1 MSIQTPHTVWY
12 VSKYNILPS
21 PGNAVGSRG
30 FRIMVELARRGH
42 RTVVVTS
49 DSNHLAASGRE
60 SDRPYDAEDIEGVTV
75 ATVRTL
81 KVTRARSWRR
91 AASWLDFEWRL
102 FRMPVQE
109 LPRPD
114 AVIVSS
120 LSLLTILNGFA
131 LRRRF
136 GARLVFE
143 VRDIWPL
150 TLTEE
155 GGFSRWNP
163 LVMALAVVE
172 RWGYRSSDAIVGTM
186 PNLGEHVAEV
196 LGEPRDVA
204 CIPMGV
210 TDQHLAEGDELP
222 EQYVDHLSDG
232 RFKIVYAGTLGITNA
247 LQTLMECAQMAH
259 DAGENGLHFVVVGDG
274 DVKDQLVREYGDL
287 PNLTFLAKVPKAQ
300 VPTLLAWSD
309 LLYFSV
315 HESNV
320 WKYGQ
325 SLNKLI
331 DYMAAGK
338 PIVASYT
345 GYPSMINEADCGTFV
360 PAGDARAALGEVLRY
375 RDMPASERQQ
385 IGARGRTWLQRN
397 RGYSKLAAEYLAVLA
412 IRGTGTPHLSMSP
425 SLSHSDLN
433 E

>member
-1 MSIQTPHTVWY
+1 MSESSLESRESYWY
-12 VSKYNILPS
+12 VSKYALAPTAEDRL
-21 PGNAVGSRG
+21 GTRG
-30 FRIMVELARRGH
+30 FQIMAEIARQGH
-42 RTVVVTS
+42 RCVVITS
-49 DSNHLAASGRE
+49 DSNHLVSKQPVLDASYQVRE
-60 SDRPYDAEDIEGVTV
+60 VAGVTLV
-75 ATVRTL
+75 TVRTF
-81 KVTRARSWRR
+81 KSTTARSWRR
-91 AASWLDFEWRL
+91 VASWLDFEWRL
-102 FRMPVQE
+102 FRMPVHE

-150 TLTEE
+150 TLTEVGE
-155 GGFSRWNP
+155 FSRWNP
-163 LVMALAVVE
+163 LVIALGVVE
-172 RWGYRSSDAIVGTM
+172 RWGYRLSDAIVGTM
-186 PNLGEHVAEV
+186 PNLGEHVTAV

-204 CIPMGV
+204 CLPMGV
-210 TDQHLAEGDELP
+210 AEQHFADGEPIPDGVAAD
-222 EQYVDHLSDG
+222 LSDA
-232 RFKIVYAGTLGITNA
+232 RFRVTYAGTVGRNNA
-247 LQTLMECAQMAH
+247 LQTLMECAQLAH
-259 DAGENGLHFVVVGDG
+259 YAGEQDLHFVVVGDG
-274 DVKDQLVREYGDL
+274 DLKDQFVRDYGDL

-300 VPTLLAWSD
+300 VPTVLGLSD

-315 HESNV
+315 HKSEV
-320 WKYGQ
+320 WRYGQ

-397 RGYSKLAAEYLAVLA
+397 RGYSKLAAEYAS
-412 IRGTGTPHLSMSP
+412 ILSRQSRTTRQA
-425 SLSHSDLN
+425 SSA
-433 E
+433 